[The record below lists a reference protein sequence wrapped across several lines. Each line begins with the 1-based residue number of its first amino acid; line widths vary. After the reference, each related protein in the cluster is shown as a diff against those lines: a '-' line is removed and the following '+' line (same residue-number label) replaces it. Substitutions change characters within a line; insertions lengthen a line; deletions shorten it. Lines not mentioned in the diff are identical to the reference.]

1 MQPTIATGSVRGAPR
16 RSRPPAGS
24 SLERLAFD
32 GFPYALLVLDRAGRV
47 LTRNALAVRLI
58 EAAGLNE
65 GELGCCRLLGCRRP
79 GSVLADACVTELV
92 LDRGAPLPELRVDM
106 ATSTGPTAMWVAA
119 GPITGEADRVVLQLR
134 PGMAADRRR
143 RTDPHWIAGPR
154 LTIAALGPT
163 SVASG
168 EGSIGGAWL
177 EQRTGQLL
185 KYLVAE
191 RHRTVTVDE
200 IGEGIWPG
208 SEYAVAASVRY
219 YVHALRRRLEP
230 CRAAREESAFI
241 VVRAG
246 AYGLRLDRVDVDADE
261 FESRARSALAKLP
274 RDPDAAAEELE
285 RALEL
290 YRGDFLADLPYA
302 DWALA
307 ERGRLHELACTSL
320 TALADLRLAGER
332 LACAAGWLEQLATL
346 QPYDEGVHRRLME
359 LDIARGRRSD
369 AVRRYAALRSRIRGT
384 FGHDPDFTPADLCRT
399 PTGLD

>member
-1 MQPTIATGSVRGAPR
+1 M
-16 RSRPPAGS
+16 
-24 SLERLAFD
+24 
-32 GFPYALLVLDRAGRV
+32 
-47 LTRNALAVRLI
+47 
-58 EAAGLNE
+58 
-65 GELGCCRLLGCRRP
+65 
-79 GSVLADACVTELV
+79 V
-92 LDRGAPLPELRVDM
+92 LDRGTPLPELRVEL
-106 ATSTGPTAMWVAA
+106 ASSTGPTAMWVAA
-119 GPITGEADRVVLQLR
+119 GPIAGEQDRVVLQLR

-143 RTDPHWIAGPR
+143 RTDPHWMAGPR
-154 LTIAALGPT
+154 LTITTLGAT

-185 KYLVAE
+185 KYLLAE

-230 CRAAREESAFI
+230 GRAAREESAFI

-246 AYGLRLDRVDVDADE
+246 AYALCLDRIDVDADE
-261 FESRARSALAKLP
+261 FESRARAALAKLALHP
-274 RDPDAAAEELE
+274 EAAAGELE
-285 RALEL
+285 RAVEL
-290 YRGDFLADLPYA
+290 YRGDFLADVPYA

-307 ERGRLHELACTSL
+307 ERGRLHELACRSL
-320 TALADLRLAGER
+320 TALADLDLAGER
-332 LACAAGWLEQLATL
+332 LVCAAGWLERLATL
-346 QPYDEGVHRRLME
+346 QPYDESVHRRLME
-359 LDIARGRRSD
+359 MDIAAGRRSD
-369 AVRRYAALRSRIRGT
+369 AVRRYAALRSRIRRT